1 MGKVTHMSTS
11 PRLVIVS
18 GLSGSGKSIVLN
30 ALEDLDYYC
39 IDNLPICLIPAL
51 SDVIRRT
58 QDPLYDYTAVG
69 IDARCREDELQ
80 AFPQLLQKLSE
91 CRIEYDI
98 IFLQADT
105 EVILKRFSET
115 RRKHPLT
122 HSQLALAD
130 AIEKEKSLLS
140 PVMEKT
146 DLFIDTSNTNVHQLR
161 EIIRSRLHQK
171 HNELSILFQS
181 FGFKYG
187 VPNDADFVFDVRCLP
202 NPHWETQ
209 LRPLTGLDQPVAEY
223 LETHPTVHEMV
234 SQIQGFLNHW
244 IPQFQQDNRS
254 YLTVAIGC
262 TGGQHRSVYTAA
274 KISHYFAQQY
284 PQVIVRHRELA

>member
-1 MGKVTHMSTS
+1 MGTS
-11 PRLVIVS
+11 RLVIVS
-18 GLSGSGKSIVLN
+18 GLSGSGKTIVLN

-39 IDNLPICLIPAL
+39 IDNLPICLIPSL
-51 SDVIRRT
+51 SDVIQRT
-58 QDPLYDYTAVG
+58 DDALYDYTAVG
-69 IDARCREDELQ
+69 IDARCRADELQ
-80 AFPQLLQKLSE
+80 AFPQLLEKLTNMS
-91 CRIEYDI
+91 IEYDI
-98 IFLQADT
+98 IFLQSDV

-130 AIEKEKSLLS
+130 AIEKEKALLS
-140 PVMEKT
+140 PVIEKA

-161 EIIRSRLHQK
+161 EIIRSRVHQK
-171 HNELSILFQS
+171 HHELSILFQS

-209 LRPLTGLDQPVAEY
+209 LRPLTGLDNKVATY
-223 LETHPTVHEMV
+223 LETHAAVHDMV
-234 SQIQGFLNHW
+234 NHIQGFLAHW

-262 TGGQHRSVYTAA
+262 TGGQHRSVYTAE
-274 KISHYFAQQY
+274 KISQAFIEKY
-284 PQVIVRHRELA
+284 PQVMVRHRELT